1 MNRIRILLVDDHSM
15 FREGLR
21 RLLEMEEDLEV
32 VAEAGTGAEA
42 EARVD
47 AQAPDV
53 VLMDVGLPD
62 QDGAV
67 TAANI
72 LRRQPGCRVLMLTMH
87 GDQEKVLTALAQGAK
102 GYVLKTASADELV
115 RAIRTVHQGE
125 QFLSP
130 TAAQAL
136 VADWHRIRQGKPA
149 SGRLGLSPGETEVL
163 SLLARGMSNREIAQ
177 HLYLSEKTVRNRLSV
192 IFHKLGV
199 KNRSQAILHLLGQT
213 IPEKQ

>member
-1 MNRIRILLVDDHSM
+1 MSKIRLLLVDDHSM
-15 FREGLR
+15 FRQGLR
-21 RLLEMEEDLEV
+21 RLLEVEEDLEV

-42 EARVD
+42 EAQAK

-72 LRRQPGCRVLMLTMH
+72 LRRHPGCRVLMLTMH
-87 GDQEKVLTALAQGAK
+87 GDQEKVLAALARGAK

-115 RAIRTVHQGE
+115 RAIRIVHQGE

-136 VADWHRIRQGKPA
+136 VADWHRIRRGEPA
-149 SGRLGLSPGETEVL
+149 SHGLGLSPGEAEAL
-163 SLLARGMSNREIAQ
+163 SLLAQGMSNRDIAQ
-177 HLYLSEKTVRNRLSV
+177 HLYLSEKTVRNRLTL
-192 IFHKLGV
+192 IFRKLGV
-199 KNRSQAILHLLGQT
+199 KNRSQAILRLLSLPPHQRS
-213 IPEKQ
+213 